1 MQRPFCR
8 SNSSRRLV
16 DFSRKKNGGFSV
28 RKGIYPKG
36 PKPFRRRN
44 GCNFTWMVWVR
55 QKVFFPECVLHT
67 SERKHKNT
75 PFAEVLSRWLHD
87 FKKLYLESSI
97 KLFSYDSAYRLIDV
111 FFKPNLKVEYGCFF
125 EKFRHQQL
133 LLMEEIR
140 LTSWGLVVYH
150 IIYKVL
156 HIPGGAGFLPS
167 TVCEMKAVLLQYKI
181 FAPFESFW
189 TQDSSAAAIAADF
202 AAEYVPW
209 RLFMI
214 ETQCIG
220 V

>member
-1 MQRPFCR
+1 MFFWKIQTPATT
-8 SNSSRRLV
+8 V
-16 DFSRKKNGGFSV
+16 DG
-28 RKGIYPKG
+28 
-36 PKPFRRRN
+36 RN
-44 GCNFTWMVWVR
+44 PAN
-55 QKVFFPECVLHT
+55 
-67 SERKHKNT
+67 
-75 PFAEVLSRWLHD
+75 
-87 FKKLYLESSI
+87 
-97 KLFSYDSAYRLIDV
+97 
-111 FFKPNLKVEYGCFF
+111 
-125 EKFRHQQL
+125 QL
-133 LLMEEIR
+133 R
-140 LTSWGLVVYH
+140 LVVYH